1 MDAARFEQLV
11 AAYGAAPR
19 RWPQGERAAAEAF
32 AKTDAGQRVLAEA
45 RTLDAALEEAKDEAP
60 ISLVLRRKV
69 LASAPKPQAPPWRA
83 VAALAACA
91 VFGVALGV
99 GGAQRMGDIRAADA
113 ALALMA
119 DTGEIY

>member
-1 MDAARFEQLV
+1 MDAARFEELV
-11 AAYGAAPR
+11 AAYGAEPR
-19 RWPQGERAAAEAF
+19 RWPEAERAAAEAF
-32 AKTDAGQRVLAEA
+32 AQTDAGQRVLAEA
-45 RTLDAALEEAKDEAP
+45 RSLDAALEEAKEEAP
-60 ISLVLRRKV
+60 ISLDLRRKM
-69 LASAPKPQAPPWRA
+69 LASAPKPQALPWRA

-113 ALALMA
+113 VLALIA